1 MAEIVK
7 LPPPIYKG
15 TMSLEEAISKRRSIR
30 EYRTEPL
37 FLAQLSQLL
46 WAAQGITGNSGG
58 RVVPSAGATYP
69 LEIYVTTWKETVE
82 KLKAGIYRYEVGY
95 HALILHQEG
104 DFRVQLSEAAL
115 DQGSVA
121 SCSADIIVCAIYSRT
136 IHRYGNR
143 AERYIHMEAGHVG
156 QNVSLE
162 AVSLGLSTV
171 MVGAFQDDRL
181 AKVLYLEKHVEPL
194 YIIPVGKPA

>member
-1 MAEIVK
+1 MAEVVE
-7 LPPPIYKG
+7 LPPPRYKG
-15 TMSLEEAISKRRSIR
+15 TMSVEEAISKRRSIR

-37 FLAQLSQLL
+37 LLAQLSQLL

-58 RVVPSAGATYP
+58 RIVPSAGATYP
-69 LEIYVTTWKETVE
+69 LEIYVTTGKETVE
-82 KLKAGIYRYEVGY
+82 RLKAGIYRYEVNY
-95 HALILHQEG
+95 HSLVLHLES
-104 DFRVQLSEAAL
+104 DFRTQLAEAAL
-115 DQGSVA
+115 SQGSVA
-121 SCSADIIVCAIYSRT
+121 SCIADIIVCAIYSRT
-136 IHRYGNR
+136 IRRYDKR

-162 AVSLGLSTV
+162 AVSLGLATV

-181 AKVLYLEKHVEPL
+181 VKVLHLEKHVEPL